1 MSISPST
8 IFSVI
13 VAVEAL
19 PLGAALGFAGLL
31 ELDETG
37 SVEEVEA
44 MIGIDLKVVLTNG
57 ADEKAIQTCNVPEV
71 SLRAYQTRSRIS
83 DQIRGMVSVDII
95 LRSQV
100 YIELRRSNI

>member
-1 MSISPST
+1 VSISPST

-37 SVEEVEA
+37 KVDEVEA
-44 MIGIDLKVVLTNG
+44 MID
-57 ADEKAIQTCNVPEV
+57 
-71 SLRAYQTRSRIS
+71 
-83 DQIRGMVSVDII
+83 
-95 LRSQV
+95 
-100 YIELRRSNI
+100 